1 MAFSTLKVLAAA
13 AALVVAQAAAAQP
26 APAGAPYPTR
36 TIRLYV
42 GSPPGSGSD
51 LVARLMAQH
60 FSERLGQAVVVE
72 QKLGA
77 AGLVAADAVA
87 KALPDGHT
95 LALISGAHAANAAM
109 RSSLPYDPVKDF
121 AMIGTV
127 VAYPMVVSVS
137 AASPIRSFPDL
148 IARARAAPGKLTY
161 AMTTGT
167 LVHLLGEWINIEAG
181 TNIVGV
187 PYKGSALGLTDV
199 LAGRVDAAIETATAA
214 FGSVRSGKL
223 RPLAISSAT
232 RHPSLPGLPTISETL
247 PGVEMTSWLG
257 FVGPAGTPRPVVE
270 RLNAEI
276 RAVVALPDVQ
286 KKLADLS
293 GVPTTSS
300 PEEMRALVERDI
312 ARWTRVVELKKIPK
326 QN

>member
-1 MAFSTLKVLAAA
+1 MCS
-13 AALVVAQAAAAQP
+13 
-26 APAGAPYPTR
+26 
-36 TIRLYV
+36 
-42 GSPPGSGSD
+42 SD
-51 LVARLMAQH
+51 L
-60 FSERLGQAVVVE
+60 
-72 QKLGA
+72 
-77 AGLVAADAVA
+77 
-87 KALPDGHT
+87 
-95 LALISGAHAANAAM
+95 
-109 RSSLPYDPVKDF
+109 
-121 AMIGTV
+121 
-127 VAYPMVVSVS
+127 
-137 AASPIRSFPDL
+137 
-148 IARARAAPGKLTY
+148 
-161 AMTTGT
+161 
-167 LVHLLGEWINIEAG
+167 
-181 TNIVGV
+181 